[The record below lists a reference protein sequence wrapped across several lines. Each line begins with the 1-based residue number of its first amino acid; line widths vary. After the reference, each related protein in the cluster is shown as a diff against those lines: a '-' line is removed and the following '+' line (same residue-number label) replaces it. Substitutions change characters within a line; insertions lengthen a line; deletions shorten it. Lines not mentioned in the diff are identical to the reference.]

1 MQKQTR
7 PAKRGLKEVIMNAS
21 IHSNGGQVAASIE
34 TEAATDAEASS
45 ENNDGTGSVPASD
58 EEGEANM
65 KKTEATSKQPHE
77 GKEPELAEIEIA
89 QIRFDDVKYPR
100 EHINEDAVHEYSE
113 AMKNK
118 VHMPE
123 IEVYRSGGT
132 FWLSD
137 GRHRLEAGKMA
148 GMTTIWAKVYQGT
161 QRDAILHSI
170 EANASHGVRMT
181 NADKR
186 KAVTILLQDPEWR
199 WWANNAI
206 AEHCR
211 VSADLVKSVR
221 AEYERAHPEETQDGK
236 GRLVKRG
243 GKVYHQKTPRPEAAK
258 PRPGHLAAIAG
269 MMDIARSAR
278 VPLSESGSELAE
290 SLNRVGDEL
299 HEILGKA
306 TGAERMTEGVR
317 EPLNIYEHA
326 LEGGIK
332 ASPEFEKKGLAT
344 HAVNVGLG
352 CGHQCTYCSSPSMR
366 CRFTDYG
373 ELQLNAYDRGFAVI
387 DPKTAERILKDM
399 PKLKAGDTVMLSTLD
414 DAWSPE
420 ARKHGVGCK
429 SLEALLKNTPAQ
441 IRILTKSAEV
451 AKDFDVIKGFE
462 KRVMVG
468 LSIGIPDSRE
478 DVAAAVEP
486 NASPIRDRLK
496 ALKLAHDQGFRTYAM
511 LCPCLPGVADTEA
524 ALTEMFKAVKVRGAE
539 DIWLEPVNAR
549 GKALLNTATAL
560 RLAGLKAEADAVD
573 AIRTKEAWSK
583 YATAL
588 TENAVKVAEAQGV
601 TGKLKILLYTDRFTD
616 ADRERLKQHK
626 AVIKWLGKA
635 KDGKPAAADEPET
648 DSADTENGAGAGRTE
663 AA

>member
-1 MQKQTR
+1 MLTKI
-7 PAKRGLKEVIMNAS
+7 PLNKIDF
-21 IHSNGGQVAASIE
+21 NGDLFPRDHV
-34 TEAATDAEASS
+34 
-45 ENNDGTGSVPASD
+45 DG
-58 EEGEANM
+58 
-65 KKTEATSKQPHE
+65 
-77 GKEPELAEIEIA
+77 
-89 QIRFDDVKYPR
+89 
-100 EHINEDAVHEYSE
+100 DAVAEYSE
-113 AMKNK
+113 AMLNGAEFPPIDVFK
-118 VHMPE
+118 V
-123 IEVYRSGGT
+123 GGMY
-132 FWLSD
+132 WLSD
-137 GRHRLEAGKMA
+137 GRHRYEASRKA
-148 GMTTIWAKVYQGT
+148 RKTTIWARVYQGT

-170 EANASHGVRMT
+170 EANTSHGVRRT

-186 KAVTILLQDPEWR
+186 KAVMILISDPEWR
-199 WWANNAI
+199 RWADNAI

-221 AEYERAHPEETQDGK
+221 AEYERAHPEEAQDGK

-269 MMDIARSAR
+269 MMDMARSAR

-317 EPLNIYEHA
+317 EPLNIYKHA
-326 LEGGIK
+326 LEGGIQ

-352 CGHQCTYCSSPSMR
+352 CGHQCTYCSSPSLR
-366 CRFTDYG
+366 CRHPAYG
-373 ELQLNAYDRGFAVI
+373 KLQINPYDRGYAVI
-387 DPKTAERILKDM
+387 DTKTAERILKDM
-399 PKLKAGDTVMLSTLD
+399 PKLGAGDTVMLSTCD
-414 DAWSPE
+414 DPWSPE
-420 ARKHGVGCK
+420 ARKQGVGRK
-429 SLEALLKNTPAQ
+429 STEAVLKNTPAQ

-468 LSIGIPDSRE
+468 LSIGIPESRE

-486 NASPIRDRLK
+486 NASPIRDRMK
-496 ALKLAHDQGFRTYAM
+496 ALKQAHDLHFKTYAM
-511 LCPCLPGVADTEA
+511 LCPCLPGVADSEA

-539 DIWLEPVNAR
+539 DIFLEPVNAK

-573 AIRTKEAWSK
+573 AIRDKEAWSK

-616 ADRERLKQHK
+616 ADREQLKQHK
-626 AVIKWLGKA
+626 AVIKWLGKDKA
-635 KDGKPAAADEPET
+635 GKTAEAACADEPET
-648 DSADTENGAGAGRTE
+648 NAADTEVGAGAGRTE

>member
-1 MQKQTR
+1 
-7 PAKRGLKEVIMNAS
+7 MNAS
-21 IHSNGGQVAASIE
+21 INSNGGQVAASIE
-34 TEAATDAEASS
+34 TEAAADAEASS

-89 QIRFDDVKYPR
+89 QIRFDDVTYPR

-113 AMKNK
+113 TMKKK
-118 VHMPE
+118 VRFPE
-123 IEVYRSGGT
+123 IEVFSSGGT

-161 QRDAILHSI
+161 QRDAILHSF
-170 EANASHGVRMT
+170 EANLGCGVRRT

-186 KAVTILLQDPEWR
+186 KAVKIVLQDPEWR
-199 WWANNAI
+199 NWNDTKIASRCHVSQQLVKEVKEEFAGTAHGKELDGGNSSIVERNGKRFLQKRKAAAKPLPAHVSAINEMRELAQKARASVPEGDAKI
-206 AEHCR
+206 AE
-211 VSADLVKSVR
+211 DLVK
-221 AEYERAHPEETQDGK
+221 
-236 GRLVKRG
+236 
-243 GKVYHQKTPRPEAAK
+243 
-258 PRPGHLAAIAG
+258 
-269 MMDIARSAR
+269 
-278 VPLSESGSELAE
+278 
-290 SLNRVGDEL
+290 VGEKL
-299 HEILGKA
+299 HEILG
-306 TGAERMTEGVR
+306 TVTNAEYRITDLPV
-317 EPLNIYEHA
+317 PINVYHHK
-326 LEGGIK
+326 LEGGIT

-344 HAVNVGLG
+344 HGVNVGLG
-352 CGHQCTYCSSPSMR
+352 CGHQCTYCSSSSSR
-366 CRFTDYG
+366 CRLPAYG
-373 ELQLNAYDRGFAVI
+373 ELMLSPYGRGYAVI
-387 DPKTAERILKDM
+387 DPKTDERILKDM
-399 PKLKAGDTVMLSTLD
+399 PKLGAGDTVMLSTCD
-414 DAWSPE
+414 DPWSPE
-420 ARKHGVGCK
+420 ARKQGVGRK
-429 SLEALLKNTPAQ
+429 STEAVLKNTPAQ

-468 LSIGIPDSRE
+468 LSIGIPESRE
-478 DVAAAVEP
+478 DVAAVVEP

-496 ALKLAHDQGFRTYAM
+496 ALTEAHNMKLRTYAM
-511 LCPCLPGVADTEA
+511 LCPCLPLVADSEA

-539 DIWLEPVNAR
+539 DIFLEPVNAR

-573 AIRTKEAWSK
+573 AIRDKEAWSK

-601 TGKLKILLYTDRFTD
+601 TDKLKILLYADRFTD

-648 DSADTENGAGAGRTE
+648 DAADTENGAGAGRTE